1 MTNSKEV
8 EEMSEGMAWGIF
20 CFKVAKLILLS
31 YLSHVTS
38 DYSTRTFL
46 SFRLDP
52 DQKPL
57 HWSDFAYLC
66 NGVATL
72 AEFTQK
78 VPRNSIKFWALS
90 GLFTKQKV
98 PRL

>member
-1 MTNSKEV
+1 MQGIRELMTNSKEV

-46 SFRLDP
+46 
-52 DQKPL
+52 
-57 HWSDFAYLC
+57 
-66 NGVATL
+66 
-72 AEFTQK
+72 
-78 VPRNSIKFWALS
+78 I
-90 GLFTKQKV
+90 
-98 PRL
+98 